1 MSTIE
6 LSTHG
11 IPRAEWVRRFK
22 ERIKTRLGLNDD
34 DDNETIAA
42 AELESWPLID
52 EHPVAGMPNDWELT
66 GPEEAADEN
75 LSNWTD

>member
-34 DDNETIAA
+34 DDN
-42 AELESWPLID
+42 
-52 EHPVAGMPNDWELT
+52 
-66 GPEEAADEN
+66 
-75 LSNWTD
+75 